1 MVITFATAASRVTG
15 FVRVIAVASA
25 MGTTFLANTYQ
36 TANTAPNVVFEL
48 VAAGVLTSIFVPT
61 FVDYVVKGREDEGW
75 DAANA
80 LASVA
85 LVGLVALSIAV
96 ALAAPLIMRALT
108 LGIAAEGLRERQ
120 IALGSTFLRLFAPQI
135 AFYGIGMIMTG
146 ALHAYRRFTMPAVAP
161 IFNNIVVITVYLT
174 YAAMRGDRPPTVEGI
189 TTAET
194 FVLGAG
200 TTLGVIAMTV
210 CLMPQL
216 WKIGWRYRWT
226 FAPSHPAVR
235 RGARLGAWALGY
247 AGGYQAGLIVVLM
260 LANRIKGGVAAY
272 QWAYTFFYLPH
283 ALFAIP
289 LFHVLFTAMSEHVAR
304 GEQEGLI
311 DRLRDG
317 LRMLAFMLL
326 PTAAILGAVAHPL
339 TRATLEYGVMSGAGA
354 TLVARVLIAFAAGLP
369 TYSIFLVF
377 TRAFYAVGDTRT
389 PTLVNAATVAIAS
402 IIGTLLFVRLDP
414 EWAVPGLAAGHSAG
428 FALGAVALGFA
439 FARVSGSVGSRA
451 LADSLARSLVVSA
464 IALGVMVLVHNALP
478 EGSTGEVVVNLVVTA
493 LAGGLCYAGVMRLL
507 GAPELERIVSVVRRG
522 RAA

>member
-1 MVITFATAASRVTG
+1 MLITFATAASRVTG
-15 FVRVIAVASA
+15 FVRVVAVASA
-25 MGTTFLANTYQ
+25 LGTTYLANTYQ

-61 FVDYVVKGREDEGW
+61 FVDYVVKGKEDEGW

-85 LVGLVALSIAV
+85 LVGLIALSIVV

-108 LGIAAEGLRERQ
+108 LGIAADGLRDRQ
-120 IALGSTFLRLFAPQI
+120 IALGATFLRLFAPQI

-146 ALHAYRRFTMPAVAP
+146 ALHAYRRFTMPAIAP
-161 IFNNIVVITVYLT
+161 IFNNVVVIVVYLT
-174 YAAMRGDRPPTVEGI
+174 YAAMRSDRPPTVRGI
-189 TTAET
+189 TSAET

-200 TTLGVIAMTV
+200 TTLGVIAMTL
-210 CLMPQL
+210 CLVPNL
-216 WKIGWRYRWT
+216 TRVGWRYRWN
-226 FAPSHPAVR
+226 FNPSHPAVR
-235 RGARLGAWALGY
+235 RGAKLGAWALGY

-304 GEQEGLI
+304 GETEGLI
-311 DRLRDG
+311 ARLRDG

-326 PTAAILGAVAHPL
+326 PTAAIIAAIAHPL
-339 TRATLEYGVMSGAGA
+339 TRATLDYGVMSGTGA
-354 TLVARVLIAFAAGLP
+354 TLVARVLIGFVAGLP
-369 TYSIFLVF
+369 TYSMFLVF

-414 EWAVPGLAAGHSAG
+414 EWAVPGLAVGHSIG
-428 FALGAVALGFA
+428 FALGAVVLAVA
-439 FARVSGSVGSRA
+439 FSRVSGSVATRSVGV
-451 LADSLARSLVVSA
+451 SLVRSLVVSGL
-464 IALGVMVLVHNALP
+464 ALGVMLAVHNWLP
-478 EGSTGEVVVNLVVTA
+478 EDSTGEGLLNLVLTA
-493 LAGGLCYAGVMRLL
+493 LAGGVCYVAIMRIV
-507 GAPELERIVSVVRRG
+507 GAPELDRIVDVVRRER
-522 RAA
+522 RA